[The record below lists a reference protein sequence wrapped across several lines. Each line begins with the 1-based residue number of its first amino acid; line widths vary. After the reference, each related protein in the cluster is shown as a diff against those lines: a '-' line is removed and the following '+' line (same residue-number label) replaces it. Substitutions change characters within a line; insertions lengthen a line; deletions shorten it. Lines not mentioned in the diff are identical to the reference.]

1 MKILVEPINL
11 SHLYELNKKDIHG
24 FIVGIKN
31 YSIFQNLKL
40 SINELKEINI
50 DKELYVS
57 LNKPVHN
64 NELEDIKNILTEL
77 SKLNITGVFFE
88 DISIY
93 KLNRDL
99 GLNLN
104 LIWSSMHL
112 PTNSKSCNF
121 WNKKGCTGAL
131 LSTELMVA
139 DFIDIKKNTNMN
151 IFVYLYGYI
160 PIFESSR
167 TLITNYLKHINK
179 SNDSNIFYAYE
190 KERDKYYP
198 IYEEYGN
205 TFITEDVLNGI
216 NVVTELN
223 KNNIDYIILNSLM
236 HKKEEFNIVVDEYI
250 EAVNGKEFNKKDV
263 FTGFL
268 FKESI
273 FKVK

>member
-40 SINELKEINI
+40 SIDELKKINI

-77 SKLNITGVFFE
+77 SKINITGVFFE

-131 LSTELMVA
+131 LSTELMVT

-179 SNDSNIFYAYE
+179 SNDSKVFYAYE

-205 TFITEDVLNGI
+205 TFITEDILNGI
-216 NVVTELN
+216 NVVTKLRE
-223 KNNIDYIILNSLM
+223 NNIDYIILNSLM